1 MRILL
6 DARTVHRDFSGVGNY
21 VLELV
26 QAFANLPDDHRY
38 FLIVRGDSVLR
49 DNPLDERFAF
59 IEASFSHENHPLG
72 DLWEQFV
79 LPRKALDLEIDV
91 LHGPAFLIPTRRSA
105 VTKVVTIH
113 DLVAFTLPETIP
125 RKYALYMRWLI
136 RRAVRHADRV
146 ITDSE
151 NVRNEILRIL
161 QTNPHRVTAI
171 ALGVSTRFHPA
182 SPAAVRELRTEL
194 GLERPY
200 LLSLGNL
207 EPRKNLR
214 GLLKA
219 FRLVR
224 QRHPGPLELV
234 IAGRFAWLS
243 KPLITDLANSE
254 LRDSVRTTGFVS
266 AEKLPALYSGAE
278 AFVFPTFGEGFG
290 LPVLEAMACGSPV
303 VASGI
308 PAVREVAGDAA
319 VLVDP
324 YSPESIAQGILEV
337 LDSGEA
343 RESIIRRGLEHA
355 RHFRW
360 EKTARETLAV
370 YREALEDLQS

>member
-49 DNPLDERFAF
+49 DNPLDERFAL

-79 LPRKALDLEIDV
+79 LPRKAVESEIDV

-151 NVRNEILRIL
+151 NARGEIVRIL
-161 QTNPHRVTAI
+161 HTDPHRVTAI
-171 ALGVSTRFHPA
+171 ALGVSPRFHPA
-182 SPAAVRELRTEL
+182 TPQEVGELRAEL

-243 KPLITDLANSE
+243 RPLIADLANNE
-254 LRDSVRTTGFVS
+254 LADSVRTTGFVN

-290 LPVLEAMACGSPV
+290 LPVLEAMACGAPV

-308 PAVREVAGDAA
+308 SSILEVAGEAA
-319 VLVDP
+319 ILVDP
-324 YSPESIAQGILEV
+324 YSPESIAQGIHEV
-337 LDSGEA
+337 LDSAEG
-343 RESIIRRGLEHA
+343 RDSIVRRGLEHA
-355 RHFRW
+355 GRFHW

-370 YREALEDLQS
+370 YQEALGDMRS

>member
-1 MRILL
+1 VRILL
-6 DARTVHRDFSGVGNY
+6 DARTVSRDFSGVGNY

-38 FLIVRGDSVLR
+38 FLLVRGDSVLR
-49 DNPLDERFAF
+49 DTALDERFALS
-59 IEASFSHENHPLG
+59 EASFSHENHPLG

-79 LPRKALDLEIDV
+79 LPRKAVELGIDV
-91 LHGPAFLIPTRRSA
+91 LHGPAFLIPTRRST

-136 RRAVRHADRV
+136 RRAARHADRV

-151 NVRNEILRIL
+151 NVRGEILRIL
-161 QTNPHRVTAI
+161 RTDPHRVTAI
-171 ALGVSTRFHPA
+171 ALGVSPRFQPA
-182 SPAAVRELRTEL
+182 SPQAVRALREDL
-194 GLERPY
+194 GLEHPY

-224 QRHPGPLELV
+224 DRHPGPLELV

-243 KPLITDLANSE
+243 RPLIADLANSV
-254 LRDSVRTTGFVS
+254 LRDSIRTTGFVS

-303 VASGI
+303 VASGVSSI
-308 PAVREVAGDAA
+308 LEVAGNAA

-324 YSPESIAQGILEV
+324 HSPESIAQGIQTV
-337 LDSGEA
+337 LGAGAD
-343 RESIIRRGLEHA
+343 RESIVRRGLEHA
-355 RHFRW
+355 RRFSW

-370 YREALEDLQS
+370 YRETRRDARA